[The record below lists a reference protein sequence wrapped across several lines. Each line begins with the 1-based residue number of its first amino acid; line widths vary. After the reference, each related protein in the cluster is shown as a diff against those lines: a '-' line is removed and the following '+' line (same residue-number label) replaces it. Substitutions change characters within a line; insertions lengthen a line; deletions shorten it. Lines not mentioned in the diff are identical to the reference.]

1 MKAMSLGKG
10 SFLVRVKSLG
20 DRLVSGSISFG
31 IRFRKAAIAWGSWH
45 DFSKQDLCHGGQ
57 LLRDFWFK
65 MKSLVNCSTKKSIS
79 WIQHKCN
86 IIYHDYGNLIKYVS
100 GSHR

>member
-1 MKAMSLGKG
+1 MKVMSLGKG

-31 IRFRKAAIAWGSWH
+31 IRFRKAAITWGSWH

-86 IIYHDYGNLIKYVS
+86 IIYHDYGKLIKYVS
-100 GSHR
+100 GFHP